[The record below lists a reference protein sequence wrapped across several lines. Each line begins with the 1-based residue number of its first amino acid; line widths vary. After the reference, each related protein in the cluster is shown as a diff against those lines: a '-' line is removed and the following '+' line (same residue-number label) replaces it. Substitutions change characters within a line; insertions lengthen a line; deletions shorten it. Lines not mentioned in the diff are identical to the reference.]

1 MTQGTI
7 KAIIIDDEQK
17 GIETLQKLIQDYC
30 QQVDV
35 VATSLNIH
43 EAYSLILLH
52 KPHVVFLDV
61 EMPEGDG
68 FSLLGRF
75 IERDFQI
82 IMTTAF
88 DEYALKAIKHHAF
101 DYLLKPI
108 DINELIFAVDCVKK
122 ILKIAPGIEQTRHQ
136 KLTLA
141 SRLALPVKEGF
152 VYLTVGDIVRIESD
166 EGYSVF
172 HNVDGKKYIVS
183 KHLKDYEEMLPEK
196 EFFRIHKSHLINVKK
211 VKKYIRTEGTFIEM
225 EDGTLVEIARR
236 KKDEFLQVMSE
247 LS

>member
-1 MTQGTI
+1 MTRQTI
-7 KAIIIDDEQK
+7 QAIIVDDDQK
-17 GIETLQKLIQDYC
+17 GIETLHKLIRDYC
-30 QQVDV
+30 KDVEV
-35 VATSLNIH
+35 VAMCSNIR

-68 FSLLGRF
+68 FSLLDKFR
-75 IERDFQI
+75 ERDFQI

-108 DINELIFAVDCVKK
+108 DTDELMFAVDCVKK
-122 ILKIAPGIEQTRHQ
+122 VLKITPAAEQAANQ
-136 KLTLA
+136 KLTLS
-141 SRLALPVKEGF
+141 SRLALPVKEGI
-152 VYLTVGDIVRIESD
+152 VYLTVADIVRVESD

-172 HNVDGKKYIVS
+172 YNTDGKKYIVS
-183 KHLKDYEEMLPEK
+183 KHLKEYEEVLPEK

-211 VKKYIRTEGTFIEM
+211 VKKYIRTEGNFIEM
-225 EDGTLVEIARR
+225 EDGSVVEIARR
-236 KKDEFLQVMSE
+236 KKDEFLQVMNE